1 MESLLQRWGRCTE
14 SRRRAVQAEL
24 KEVFR
29 AARQFGKSFQV
40 PKTVQS
46 DVSVLSELSKRL
58 EQMEREVSAHR
69 LEEVRQRQSQMDVGH
84 GKAGET
90 KLRDIF
96 SHLFPSNKWRRNLSL
111 SLYIERLS
119 SFISFSSLCSI
130 IAS

>member
-96 SHLFPSNKWRRNLSL
+96 SPQTNGEEISL

-130 IAS
+130 ITS